1 MNKIYAEERQRT
13 LRLRKQVKKLIYNE
27 LKTNMNPHWFI
38 SFHYTENKTN
48 EDEVLKDVADLKN
61 KIRRIAYK
69 NRDRSIKDAG
79 SFPYPKMLFFN
90 EQSHLGTGQYHTH
103 MIMEKM
109 PATINTQADIDNLFR
124 KILPFKIKS
133 LSKWKS
139 VDIQRISCED
149 EDLRSLSSYLGK
161 DSDIHSV
168 ALDGLNSD
176 LQTTMKKQITQKFTI
191 ELPEAEAIMLDALQ
205 KRDKEL
211 RDLRLFLIELIRKRY
226 GIKR

>member
-13 LRLRKQVKKLIYNE
+13 RRLIKQVKQLIYNE

-38 SFHYTENKTN
+38 SFHYTDNKTN
-48 EDEVLKDVADLKN
+48 EDEILKDVANLKN

-69 NRDRSIKDAG
+69 NRDRSIRDAG

-109 PATINTQADIDNLFR
+109 PDNINTQADIENLFR
-124 KILPFKIKS
+124 KILPSKMRS

-139 VDIQRISCED
+139 VDIQRILCED
-149 EDLRSLSSYLGK
+149 DDFGRLSSYLGK
-161 DSDIHSV
+161 QIRADQFSFD
-168 ALDGLNSD
+168 ALNSD
-176 LQTTMKKQITQKFTI
+176 
-191 ELPEAEAIMLDALQ
+191 MLS
-205 KRDKEL
+205 K
-211 RDLRLFLIELIRKRY
+211 
-226 GIKR
+226 

>member
-13 LRLRKQVKKLIYNE
+13 LRLRKQIKQLIYNE

-38 SFHYTENKTN
+38 SFHYTDNKTN
-48 EDEVLKDVADLKN
+48 EDKILKDVADLKN

-69 NRDRSIKDAG
+69 NRDRSINGAG

-109 PATINTQADIDNLFR
+109 PANINTQADMENLFR
-124 KILPFKIKS
+124 KILPSKMRS

-139 VDIQRISCED
+139 VDIQRISCND
-149 EDLRSLSSYLGK
+149 EDLRRLSSYLGK
-161 DSDIHSV
+161 QINNSQVTFDI
-168 ALDGLNSD
+168 LNSH
-176 LQTTMKKQITQKFTI
+176 
-191 ELPEAEAIMLDALQ
+191 
-205 KRDKEL
+205 
-211 RDLRLFLIELIRKRY
+211 
-226 GIKR
+226 

>member
-13 LRLRKQVKKLIYNE
+13 LRLRKQVKQLIYNE

-38 SFHYTENKTN
+38 SFHYTDNKIT
-48 EDEVLKDVADLKN
+48 EDEVLRDVADLKN

-69 NRDRSIKDAG
+69 HRDRSIKDAG

-109 PATINTQADIDNLFR
+109 PANINTQANMENLFR
-124 KILPFKIKS
+124 KILPSKMRC

-139 VDIQRISCED
+139 IDIQRISCED
-149 EDLRSLSSYLGK
+149 DDLIRLSSYLTK
-161 DSDIHSV
+161 DNSCHKISTDTF
-168 ALDGLNSD
+168 NSD
-176 LQTTMKKQITQKFTI
+176 LSQKW
-191 ELPEAEAIMLDALQ
+191 
-205 KRDKEL
+205 RW
-211 RDLRLFLIELIRKRY
+211 
-226 GIKR
+226 

>member
-13 LRLRKQVKKLIYNE
+13 LRLRKQVKQLIYNE

-38 SFHYTENKTN
+38 SFHYTDNKTN
-48 EDEVLKDVADLKN
+48 EEEILKDVADLKN

-103 MIMEKM
+103 MIMEKT
-109 PATINTQADIDNLFR
+109 PANINTQADVENLFR
-124 KILPFKIKS
+124 KILPSKMRS

-139 VDIQRISCED
+139 VDIQRLSCED
-149 EDLRSLSSYLGK
+149 EDLKRLSIYLGK
-161 DSDIHSV
+161 QTNTNIISLDSLNGDI
-168 ALDGLNSD
+168 
-176 LQTTMKKQITQKFTI
+176 KK
-191 ELPEAEAIMLDALQ
+191 
-205 KRDKEL
+205 
-211 RDLRLFLIELIRKRY
+211 
-226 GIKR
+226 

>member
-13 LRLRKQVKKLIYNE
+13 IRLRKQIRQLIYNE
-27 LKTNMNPHWFI
+27 LKTNMNPYWFI
-38 SFHYTENKTN
+38 SFHYTDNKTN
-48 EDEVLKDVADLKN
+48 GDEVLKDKADLKN

-103 MIMEKM
+103 MITERM
-109 PATINTQADIDNLFR
+109 PANINTQAGMENLFR
-124 KILPFKIKS
+124 KELPAKIRS

-149 EDLRSLSSYLGK
+149 EDLRRLASYLGK
-161 DSDIHSV
+161 QDNNKKLTVDAFS
-168 ALDGLNSD
+168 SD
-176 LQTTMKKQITQKFTI
+176 LS
-191 ELPEAEAIMLDALQ
+191 
-205 KRDKEL
+205 
-211 RDLRLFLIELIRKRY
+211 Y
-226 GIKR
+226 